1 MAKIGETDSRWI
13 VAERTDGKN
22 VGNWHWSEKDLLPF
36 FKQALPSEVE
46 ETNLESDN
54 AKATVTKVDR
64 IDGDFNAMNRK
75 GKTIFVWDLTLAI
88 KWKGTVGEKEFTGSA
103 EVTEIYNDED
113 GPYRVSVKVEKD
125 SSEATPVRELI
136 RKNLTT
142 VLKPSIDKVLARAK
156 EQISVQ
162 APVEVKRV
170 LAEDKPVVLKQATT
184 TSGTSTSASG
194 ATAQSNTKRST
205 ATMTIEQ
212 VVVFDIPPPPLFET
226 FTDERRVSAFTQ
238 GPAQI
243 IPKAGGA
250 FSMFGGAVSGEVISI
265 ETNKQIVQKWRFASW
280 PENHYSTV
288 TLSFEEQVG
297 KTQITL
303 KQTGVPSNDYDRTKS
318 GWEQFFWLRIRGL
331 FGWSY
336 KLR

>member
-22 VGNWHWSEKDLLPF
+22 VGNWHWSEYNLLPF

-46 ETNLESDN
+46 ETNLEGDN
-54 AKATVTKVDR
+54 TKATVTKVDR

-75 GKTIFVWDLTLAI
+75 GKTIFVWDITLTI
-88 KWKGTVGEKEFTGSA
+88 KWKGTVGTKEFTGTA

-113 GPYRVSVKVEKD
+113 GPYRVAVKVEKD

-162 APVEVKRV
+162 TPVEVKRV
-170 LAEDKPVVLKQATT
+170 LAEDKPVVLKQSSAT
-184 TSGTSTSASG
+184 SSP
-194 ATAQSNTKRST
+194 AQSNNKRST
-205 ATMTIEQ
+205 ATMTVEQ

-250 FSMFGGAVSGEVISI
+250 FSMFGGAVSGEIISI
-265 ETNKQIVQKWRFASW
+265 ETNKQIVQKWRFNTW
-280 PENHYSTV
+280 PENHFSTV

-303 KQTGVPSNDYDRTKS
+303 KQTGVPSSDYDRTKS